1 LRKELSE
8 LGGLFA
14 SMWADQMKRS
24 EEPLTYEA
32 PVVDVPEP
40 EPECRAIGVP
50 AVRTEN
56 LGLSFLVPDNG
67 SPGTSLSASDRVPL
81 AFLTTTSTSNRPS
94 FDSMEHP
101 ERSHAQGVT
110 FDAGAV
116 SRGSSGRKVANGFQR
131 IARRLSVSGGENGIA
146 AKLSVRGH
154 KRDSSTLSGGSRA
167 ASVTS
172 LRVLEGIEEPR
183 HIEKPKEEKKKK
195 RRHLL

>member
-1 LRKELSE
+1 
-8 LGGLFA
+8 
-14 SMWADQMKRS
+14 MWADQMKRS

-40 EPECRAIGVP
+40 ECRAIGVP

-56 LGLSFLVPDNG
+56 LGLSFVVSDSG
-67 SPGTSLSASDRVPL
+67 SPGTSSLSASDRVPL

-116 SRGSSGRKVANGFQR
+116 SRGSSGKKVANGFQR
-131 IARRLSVSGGENGIA
+131 IARRLSVSGGETGIA

-172 LRVLEGIEEPR
+172 LKEGMEEHR
-183 HIEKPKEEKKKK
+183 HVEKHKEEKKKK